1 MANKYNE
8 KQVAIMTKTERFPA
22 RLVRTHNNVCGACRK
37 NATTSRCPDRS
48 EESYPG

>member
-22 RLVRTHNNVCGACRK
+22 RLVHPHNNAL
-37 NATTSRCPDRS
+37 RS
-48 EESYPG
+48 LLEKCNHVPLPRSL